1 MERFI
6 SSLAFPPA
14 AVGRGDGHAQPFAS
28 NAHAV
33 QREIDIIRQVQRQQI
48 QRASH
53 PGPESLRPKMRDNR
67 SISSV
72 NSGSKSSCLL
82 PTSVALYLMSI
93 LIRAVE

>member
-1 MERFI
+1 MASKEVNWALTC
-6 SSLAFPPA
+6 SYV
-14 AVGRGDGHAQPFAS
+14 AVGRGEGQTQPFAS

-67 SISSV
+67 
-72 NSGSKSSCLL
+72 
-82 PTSVALYLMSI
+82 
-93 LIRAVE
+93 

>member
-1 MERFI
+1 MYGSKCMEAATCKEAMHEQL
-6 SSLAFPPA
+6 SKYVLTCLS

-53 PGPESLRPKMRDNR
+53 PGPESLRPRTRDNR
-67 SISSV
+67 YHSTEQ
-72 NSGSKSSCLL
+72 SCL
-82 PTSVALYLMSI
+82 VQAQ
-93 LIRAVE
+93 